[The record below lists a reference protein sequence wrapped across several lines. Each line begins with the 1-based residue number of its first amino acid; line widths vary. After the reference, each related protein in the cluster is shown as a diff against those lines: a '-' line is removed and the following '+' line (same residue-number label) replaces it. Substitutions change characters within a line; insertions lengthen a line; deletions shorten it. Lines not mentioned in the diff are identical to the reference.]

1 MEKTFIDGKEKAAR
15 YPMIL
20 YNLCN
25 WLGNLERYEESEQ
38 VAETGVNFCIQYG
51 NLVAFPRLLFNKGCA
66 LASLGKREEAVKI
79 FQQSAA
85 IFLATR
91 QERMARM
98 TVELC
103 KEHYDI
109 DVKLYL

>member
-1 MEKTFIDGKEKAAR
+1 MV
-15 YPMIL
+15 IL
-20 YNLCN
+20 
-25 WLGNLERYEESEQ
+25 Q
-38 VAETGVNFCIQYG
+38 KKFH
-51 NLVAFPRLLFNKGCA
+51 RL
-66 LASLGKREEAVKI
+66 VKI
-79 FQQSAA
+79 FQQTAA

-109 DVKLYL
+109 DVELYL

>member
-1 MEKTFIDGKEKAAR
+1 MNMAT
-15 YPMIL
+15 
-20 YNLCN
+20 
-25 WLGNLERYEESEQ
+25 WLRFRGYFLIRD
-38 VAETGVNFCIQYG
+38 VH
-51 NLVAFPRLLFNKGCA
+51 CA

-79 FQQSAA
+79 FQQTAA

-109 DVKLYL
+109 DVELYL